1 MTSTAT
7 AETPAATGTS
17 APAVVVR
24 DLTKS
29 YPTPTEPLVVL
40 KDVNLE
46 LPRGVPL
53 AIVGPSG
60 SGKSTLLNVLGTLDG
75 PTSGSYTLDGVDP
88 FSLNAKELA
97 TFRSTKIGF
106 VFQEHHLLPQL
117 TAAENVLVA
126 KLAQG
131 RATDADSA
139 RAQDLLKEVGLEGRA
154 SHLPAELSGGER
166 QRVAIARAMM
176 NSPSLI
182 LADEPTGNLDAKTAT
197 QVADLLFE
205 LAAKTNAV
213 LIAVTHS
220 MELAGRFAR
229 QARMT
234 DGALVTV

>member
-1 MTSTAT
+1 MSSTAT
-7 AETPAATGTS
+7 AKTSAASGTS

-24 DLTKS
+24 DLKKS

-75 PTSGSYTLDGVDP
+75 PTSGSYTLDRVDP
-88 FSLNAKELA
+88 FSLNPKELA

-131 RATDADSA
+131 RATAADSA

-154 SHLPAELSGGER
+154 SHLPAELSG
-166 QRVAIARAMM
+166 AIARAMM

-182 LADEPTGNLDAKTAT
+182 LADEPTGNLDSKTAT

-205 LAAKTNAV
+205 LTAKTNAV

-229 QARMT
+229 QARMA
-234 DGALVTV
+234 DGALVIA